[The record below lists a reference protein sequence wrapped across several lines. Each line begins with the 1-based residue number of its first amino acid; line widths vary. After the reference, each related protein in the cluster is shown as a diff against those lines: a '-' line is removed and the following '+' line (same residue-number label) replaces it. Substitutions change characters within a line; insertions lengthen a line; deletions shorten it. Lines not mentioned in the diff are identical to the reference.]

1 MSSGSEVRL
10 RDIRV
15 HEGDQARAWEE
26 LVYQLRPP
34 VGGGHVETR
43 KTRAPDGG
51 VEWYEL
57 YDDGHHEGF
66 QAKFNATLA
75 DALGGM
81 RESVKA
87 VASKRPQMTR
97 LTFIVPYDFTDAAS
111 VRSKSD
117 QDRWDDA
124 VKGWKA
130 DICGAD
136 RLTFAVI
143 RAGDVLDTLMRPEH
157 VGRRTYWFGALELT
171 DDWFSQRWAE
181 ACSVAG
187 DRYTPEADVASRIQ
201 QVLDAV
207 SGAEPFLATLDS
219 LISKT
224 VAACLLDR
232 GVWDGGFP
240 EVQQYVGALQAAREK
255 CLGSVGSE
263 PTHLA
268 SSDVDFAQIL
278 ESAQSL
284 ISLAHDH
291 WPHSGLDDTHQ
302 HRRIMSALDAL
313 VAFSTSRSRE
323 VYEARAVAI
332 EGAAG
337 QGKTHALVHA
347 AKVLL
352 DHGVPAI
359 AIMGPRVRDTNWWTA
374 FKDVLGGVPVT
385 CDEFL
390 QALDSLAE
398 ARACRAV
405 ILVDALNEVQRP
417 RMWREELP
425 ALLTQVGKYAHIAL
439 IVSYRTDYREIVAPP
454 PYLRRVVHPGLAG
467 HEDEALAAYCAL
479 YEIPV
484 PAHAQLDPAFSN
496 GLFLRMYCAVAA
508 DGAGAMAELPTRTSL
523 FARFAEMQSRRV
535 RDHLGLP
542 PISGV
547 VSEALDLVA
556 DRLLAND
563 GQAVLRSDLEPA
575 VDELAPGRHW
585 PETLFAR
592 LVSEGLL
599 EMRPGYDGIESVA
612 FPFQAYSEQLLAA
625 RILTVLDA
633 HRPSWVARVLR
644 REGSYRRLSL
654 VRRLR
659 DAPWLWS
666 AMSVLLPER
675 REVELIDL
683 LPDLADEYLLGEAI
697 RASLIDRTTASFGPR
712 ALSLLEVGIDTRE
725 PEWMDAELSL
735 APRVGHPAN
744 ADWLHQRLV
753 SVPMAERDAS
763 WSIDTFTVDDDSA
776 AFERLAV
783 WAENGAAGA
792 RTEQVRLAGLT
803 LMWLLTSPNRFL
815 RDRASK
821 ALAALL
827 SRKLTAAV
835 PLLAAAREVDD
846 LYVQE
851 RMLTCVYGAVI
862 VGGDG
867 DLDAVT
873 RIVEVLNGWL
883 DTGLPVHVLARDSA
897 RGIVA
902 WAYSRGRA
910 YAGLVER
917 FVPPYGAEAPIEPP
931 TADELEERH
940 GRIKDSAGTRGDGR
954 AQTILMSCL
963 DWLGDFNKYVVKS
976 DVGFFSDHP
985 LSGPAP
991 TERRYSDPEGVVD
1004 ADWAGRWIASR
1015 AIELGWTA
1023 ERFAEFEKR
1032 HDLRKGREAHK
1043 AERFGKKYQWLAL
1056 HELLARLADN
1066 RHPAYEAWNPDPM
1079 TYQGPWNWSGRDF
1092 DPTLPPSVRQDETSI
1107 CPVPRRD
1114 RDRWAALSPP
1124 IFDLSRPGDEW
1135 IADLGD
1141 LPAAGT
1147 LFAPTD
1153 IGGRE
1158 WIALQRHSSWHR
1170 DNALRRGTTQRERDL
1185 FFLQFSWL
1193 TPRNQGSPVY
1203 DYLAERGLGG
1213 RWMPNPKSRPYTQYL
1228 GEQRWAPVVY
1238 ASAAEDSD
1246 HDIPRELRE
1255 RDLQVRPAIEQYVWE
1270 GTALDC
1276 SLDESVNFYLPTA
1289 ELLGS
1294 AVWVANTAEWRE
1306 GNAVIAKTVRIEDGE
1321 NGQDVLLA
1329 DPDWLDKRLREL
1341 DADLIIG
1348 TLSEKLA
1355 QMGDDN
1361 DRVVYSTIWYVARMA
1376 PAESLNCT
1384 GPHLQV
1390 PDPGEALTKLHTEP
1404 PADATAPAST
1414 IEDATN
1420 CERE

>member
-1 MSSGSEVRL
+1 MVSSGPEVRL
-10 RDIRV
+10 RDIRA

-26 LVYQLRPP
+26 LVFQLRPP
-34 VGGGHVETR
+34 VGNGHVETR

-87 VASKRPQMTR
+87 VASKRPQMTH

-111 VRSKSD
+111 VKSKSD

-130 DICGAD
+130 DIVGAD
-136 RLTFAVI
+136 RLTFAVR

-157 VGRRTYWFGALELT
+157 IGRRTYWFGALELT
-171 DDWFSQRWAE
+171 DDWFWQRWKE

-187 DRYTPEADVASRIQ
+187 ERYTPEADTASRIQ

-207 SGAEPFLATLDS
+207 SGAEPFLAEVNS

-224 VAACLLDR
+224 AAECLQDR
-232 GVWDGGFP
+232 GVWGDGFP
-240 EVQQYVGALQAAREK
+240 EARQHVGALQAAREK
-255 CLGSVGSE
+255 CLGSIDSDL
-263 PTHLA
+263 THVA
-268 SSDVDFAQIL
+268 SSDIDFAQIL
-278 ESAQSL
+278 ESAQGL
-284 ISLAHDH
+284 ITLAQDH
-291 WPHSGLDDTHQ
+291 WPASGLDDTRQ
-302 HRRIMSALDAL
+302 HRRIMSAVDAL
-313 VAFSTSRSRE
+313 VAFATSRSRGI
-323 VYEARAVAI
+323 YEDRAVAI

-347 AKVLL
+347 ARVLL
-352 DHGVPAI
+352 NHGVPAI
-359 AIMGPRVRDTNWWTA
+359 AIMGPRIRDTNWWTA
-374 FKDVLGGVPVT
+374 FADVLGGVPAT

-425 ALLTQVGKYAHIAL
+425 ALLTQVDKYAHIAL
-439 IVSYRTDYREIVAPP
+439 IVSYRTDYREIIAPP
-454 PYLRRVVHPGLAG
+454 PDLRRVVHPGLAG
-467 HEDEALAAYCAL
+467 HEHEALTAYCTL
-479 YEIPV
+479 YKIPV
-484 PAHAQLDPAFSN
+484 PAHAQLDSAFSN

-508 DGAGAMAELPTRTSL
+508 DGAGTKAEFPTRTSL
-523 FARFAEMQSRRV
+523 FARFAEMQSRKV
-535 RDHLGLP
+535 RDHMGLP
-542 PISGV
+542 PTSRVI
-547 VSEALDLVA
+547 SEALDLVA

-575 VDELAPGRHW
+575 IDELAHGRQW

-625 RILTVLDA
+625 RMLTVLDA
-633 HRPSWVARVLR
+633 QRPSWVARVLR
-644 REGSYRRLSL
+644 RDGTYRRCSL
-654 VRRLR
+654 ARRLR
-659 DAPWLWS
+659 NAPWLWS

-675 REVELIDL
+675 REIELIDL
-683 LPDLADEYLLGEAI
+683 LPDLADEYLLREAT
-697 RASLIDRTTASFGPR
+697 RTSLIDRTTASFGTR
-712 ALSLLEVGIDTRE
+712 ALSLLEAGIHTRE
-725 PEWMDAELSL
+725 PEWMDAVLSL

-744 ADWLHQRLV
+744 ADRIHQRLV
-753 SVPMAERDAS
+753 SVSMAERDAS

-776 AFERLAV
+776 AFVRLAA

-792 RTEQVRLAGLT
+792 ITEQVRLAGLT

-821 ALAALL
+821 ALAMLL
-827 SRKLTAAV
+827 SRELTAAV
-835 PLLAAAREVDD
+835 PLLAAVREVDD

-867 DLDAVT
+867 DLDGVA
-873 RIVEVLNGWL
+873 RIVEVLDGWL
-883 DTGLPVHVLARDSA
+883 DTGLPVHDLARDSA
-897 RGIVA
+897 RGTVA
-902 WAYSRGRA
+902 WAHSRDRA
-910 YAGLVER
+910 TAALVER
-917 FVPPYGAEAPIEPP
+917 FAPPYGAEGPVDPP
-931 TADELEERH
+931 TADELKKQY
-940 GRIKDSAGTRGDGR
+940 GRINGSDGTRGEWR
-954 AQTILMSCL
+954 AQSILMSCL

-991 TERRYSDPEGVVD
+991 GETKYGDPEGVVE
-1004 ADWAGRWIASR
+1004 ADWAGRWIACR
-1015 AIELGWTA
+1015 AIELGWTP
-1023 ERFAEFEKR
+1023 ERFAAFEKR

-1056 HELLARLADN
+1056 HELLARLADT
-1066 RHPAYEAWNPDPM
+1066 RHPAYETWNPDPM
-1079 TYQGPWNWSGRDF
+1079 TYQGPWHWSGRDF
-1092 DPTLPPSVRQDETSI
+1092 DPTLPPSVRRGELNI
-1107 CPVPRRD
+1107 CTVARSD

-1124 IFDLSRPGDEW
+1124 TLDPAQPGEGW
-1135 IADLGD
+1135 IADLDD
-1141 LPAAGT
+1141 LPDAGT

-1153 IGGRE
+1153 FEGRE
-1158 WIALQRHSSWHR
+1158 WIALQRYSSWHR
-1170 DNALRRGTTQRERDL
+1170 ADALRRGTTQRERDL

-1193 TPRNQGSPVY
+1193 TPHGQGSPTY
-1203 DYLAERGLGG
+1203 DYLIGRGLGG
-1213 RWMPNPKSRPYTQYL
+1213 RWMPDPQSGPYTRYL
-1228 GEQRWAPVVY
+1228 GEQRWAPIV
-1238 ASAAEDSD
+1238 SAAAVEASQYDTP
-1246 HDIPRELRE
+1246 HELRE

-1276 SLDESVNFYLPTA
+1276 SLDESVNFHLPTA

-1294 AVWVANTAEWRE
+1294 AEWVAHTAEWRQ
-1306 GNAVIAKTVRIEDGE
+1306 GDAVVAKTVHIEDGE
-1321 NGQDVLLA
+1321 NGQEVLLA
-1329 DPDWLDKRLREL
+1329 DPVWLAERLREL

-1355 QMGDDN
+1355 QLGDDN
-1361 DRVVYSTIWYVARMA
+1361 DGVVYSTIWYVAWMA
-1376 PAESLNCT
+1376 PVKPLTCT
-1384 GPHLQV
+1384 GPHIQV
-1390 PDPGEALTKLHTEP
+1390 HDTRETLREQPFDT
-1404 PADATAPAST
+1404 TAPAST
-1414 IEDATN
+1414 IGNAVN